1 MNDVTT
7 VLEII
12 KKQFSSIQ
20 DLGKGLF
27 RCERSYSGKVFATV
41 YFDISDDVVKRANNL
56 HDFQEGLLGADFFKV
71 NVDRRWNNYL
81 YFWAGPKSKKDS
93 KFSEAKSSI
102 EKDRHFA
109 RKFVLSAD
117 ELSGHLCS
125 ISSQTSQPHISEDAS
140 VRWGELLTS
149 ASLGIILEKRP
160 RTRVIELISSGE
172 AFVLDNSPVDKS
184 ALNFDQDPLGTG
196 FLHHLQ
202 INGFRP
208 AINDSKFSFSNVNLI
223 FGQNGAGKT
232 SLLES
237 IEGLYCGRIR
247 RDSDANISGIQGCL
261 EMPNGSLVNVKT
273 TTIASVIKERNLSW
287 YGRSNQLSSAI
298 TNSFTRFNFLDT
310 DAAFRLASD
319 NNAEDIKED
328 LSLLLVGPEAS
339 SLWTYIKKINS
350 DIADK
355 YSEACKQ
362 IPFLLKETDYLGREL
377 KRLQESP
384 SESATLIKTYQAGL
398 QAIGI
403 KWDLVEKSTSINL
416 SERTDLEYLLRG
428 FRSAISVVQSTS
440 VTKRLLQ
447 DHKILVMETIN
458 TLNDSVKEFNAI
470 RKKTIDTE
478 ALMSKY
484 KSDLHLLRSWM
495 TYCENGA
502 PIVHESIAQKTK
514 ALSVV
519 RKTIGD
525 IFIDDVYELSEK
537 YELHSISDALQAAT
551 DNLKRATQEEA
562 SFINSLEQIEGLE
575 ESVDALRS
583 DLRSAVISIIDR
595 TGDPNHCPVC
605 MTFHK
610 ENELLQKIEKLTLA
624 EVSSTTETLRQSVKS
639 AKMYAQQERNEIKSL
654 EALKRF
660 ADTNMLSSKLVVGDI
675 QELLLSKYH
684 DISVLNEELSSLESK
699 FESLS
704 LLGIDWSKYDEIR
717 HAATIVLG
725 KNGHVS
731 SLEDANKHIL
741 LLNKNIEITFKELS
755 NLRLNLKEITEKS
768 LHGSAP
774 IIVPNDLSITPI
786 GLLSNVKEIADNLE
800 SSINFLQAAEQQ
812 IDLDS
817 KDSFEEII
825 LSLEQILNDFD
836 RAYYAFQNEVVA
848 KTELVKKME
857 ELSKSTE
864 QLYKY
869 SLNRDNLEK
878 AKVLLDHI
886 IQDYSLEKATQKSLE
901 SIRTHVS
908 SIFSRVHAPI
918 EYTLGDFQSETLLVS
933 RSGTNHGI
941 NQVST
946 GQRAAF
952 ALSIFL
958 ALNLSA
964 ESAPPIILIDDPI
977 AHIDDLN
984 ALSFIDYLRDLA
996 IETNKQ
1002 IFFATADSKLA
1013 ALFEKK
1019 FEFLGD
1025 RYKKIVLTK

>member
-20 DLGKGLF
+20 DLGNGLF
-27 RCERSYSGKVFATV
+27 RCERSYSGKVFATF
-41 YFDISDDVVKRANNL
+41 YFDISDDVVERANNL
-56 HDFQEGLLGADFFKV
+56 HDFQEGVLGVDFFKAD
-71 NVDRRWNNYL
+71 VDRRWNNYL
-81 YFWAGPKSKKDS
+81 YFWAGPNSKTDK
-93 KFSEAKSSI
+93 KFSDAKSTI
-102 EKDRHFA
+102 ETDRHFA
-109 RKFVLSAD
+109 RKFVFSAD
-117 ELSGHLCS
+117 ELSSHFCS
-125 ISSQTSQPHISEDAS
+125 ISSQTPQTHISEDAS
-140 VRWGELLTS
+140 VQWGELLNS

-160 RTRVIELISSGE
+160 RTQVIELISSGE
-172 AFVLDNSPVDKS
+172 AFVLGNSPVDKS
-184 ALNFDQDPLGTG
+184 DLNLNQDPLGIG
-196 FLHHLQ
+196 FLRHLQ
-202 INGFRP
+202 IDGFRP
-208 AINDSKFSFSNVNLI
+208 AINDREFSFSNVNLI

-237 IEGLYCGRIR
+237 IEALYCGRIR
-247 RDSDANISGIQGCL
+247 RDSDANLSEIQGCL
-261 EMPNGSLVNVKT
+261 EMPNGSIVDIKT

-339 SLWTYIKKINS
+339 SLWTYIKKIHS

-398 QAIGI
+398 QAAGI
-403 KWDLVEKSTSINL
+403 KWNLVEKSISIKL
-416 SERTDLEYLLRG
+416 SERTELEYLLRG
-428 FRSAISVVQSTS
+428 FRNAISVVQSTS
-440 VTKRLLQ
+440 VTKQLLQ
-447 DHKILVMETIN
+447 DRKVLIMKTIDI
-458 TLNDSVKEFNAI
+458 LNDGVKEFNTI
-470 RKKTIDTE
+470 RRKTTDTE
-478 ALMSKY
+478 TLMSKY

-495 TYCENGA
+495 IYCENGA

-514 ALSVV
+514 SLSVI
-519 RKTIGD
+519 RKAIGD
-525 IFIDDVYELSEK
+525 IFIDDIYALSEK
-537 YELHSISDALQAAT
+537 YESHSINDALQAAT
-551 DNLKRATQEEA
+551 DNLKRATQEEV

-583 DLRSAVISIIDR
+583 DLRSVATSIIDR
-595 TGDPNHCPVC
+595 TGDPNHCPIC
-605 MTFHK
+605 MTVHR
-610 ENELLQKIEKLTLA
+610 ESELLQKIEKLTLS
-624 EVSSTTETLRQSVKS
+624 EVSSTTEALRQSVKS
-639 AKMYAQQERNEIKSL
+639 AKMYAQRERNEIKSL
-654 EALKRF
+654 QVLKIF
-660 ADTNMLSSKLVVGDI
+660 VDINMLSSKFTVGDI
-675 QELLLSKYH
+675 RKLLLLKYH
-684 DISVLNEELSSLESK
+684 ELSVLNEELASLESK

-704 LLGIDWSKYDEIR
+704 LLGIDWSEYDAIR
-717 HAATIVLG
+717 YAATLVLD
-725 KNGHVS
+725 KNGDIS
-731 SLEDANKHIL
+731 SVEDVNKHIL
-741 LLNKNIEITFKELS
+741 LLNKNIEVTFEELS
-755 NLRLNLKEITEKS
+755 HLSINLKKITERS
-768 LHGSAP
+768 LHGSASVF
-774 IIVPNDLSITPI
+774 VPDDLNINPLE
-786 GLLSNVKEIADNLE
+786 LLSNVKEIADNLQ
-800 SSINFLQAAEQQ
+800 SSIIFLQAAEQQ
-812 IDLDS
+812 IDLDTN
-817 KDSFEEII
+817 DSFENII
-825 LSLEQILNDFD
+825 LSIEQILSDFD
-836 RAYYAFQNEVVA
+836 RAHYAFQNEIVA
-848 KTELVKKME
+848 KTELVKKTE
-857 ELSKSTE
+857 ELSRSTE
-864 QLYKY
+864 KLYKH
-869 SLNRDNLEK
+869 SCNRDNLGS
-878 AKVLLDHI
+878 AKGLLDHI
-886 IQDYSLEKATQKSLE
+886 IQDYSLEKATQNSLE

-908 SIFSRVHAPI
+908 SIFSRIHAPI
-918 EYTLGDFQSETLLVS
+918 EYTLGDFQSDTLLVS

-941 NQVST
+941 HQVST

-964 ESAPPIILIDDPI
+964 KSAPPIILIDDPI

-1025 RYKKIVLTK
+1025 RYKRIVLTK

>member
-1 MNDVTT
+1 MSDIAK

-12 KKQFSSIQ
+12 KEQFSNIQ
-20 DLGKGLF
+20 DLGDGLF
-27 RCERSYSGKVFATV
+27 RCERSYREKVFAIL
-41 YFDISDDVVKRANNL
+41 YFDISDNVVERANNL
-56 HDFQEGLLGADFFKV
+56 HDFQEEFLGTDFFKAD
-71 NVDRRWNNYL
+71 VDRRWNNYL
-81 YFWAGPKSKKDS
+81 YFWAGPNSKTDR

-117 ELSGHLCS
+117 EILGHFCS
-125 ISSQTSQPHISEDAS
+125 ISSQTSQPHLSEDAS
-140 VRWGELLTS
+140 VRWGDLLIS

-172 AFVLDNSPVDKS
+172 AFGLGGSPVDKS
-184 ALNFDQDPLGTG
+184 VLNFNQDPLGTG
-196 FLHHLQ
+196 FLRHLQ
-202 INGFRP
+202 IDGFRS
-208 AINDSKFSFSNVNLI
+208 AINDSAFSFSNVNLI

-237 IEGLYCGRIR
+237 IEALYCGRIR
-247 RDSDANISGIQGCL
+247 RDSDANLSGIQGCL
-261 EMPNGSLVNVKT
+261 EMPNGSLFDVKT
-273 TTIASVIKERNLSW
+273 ITIASVIKERNLSW

-319 NNAEDIKED
+319 NNAEDIMED

-350 DIADK
+350 DITDK

-403 KWDLVEKSTSINL
+403 KWNLVEKSTSINL

-428 FRSAISVVQSTS
+428 FRNAISVAQSTS

-447 DHKILVMETIN
+447 DRKMLVMKTIDI
-458 TLNDSVKEFNAI
+458 LNDSVEEFNVI
-470 RKKTIDTE
+470 GKKTIATE
-478 ALMSKY
+478 VLMSQY

-495 TYCENGA
+495 IYCENGA

-525 IFIDDVYELSEK
+525 IFIDDIYELSEK
-537 YELHSISDALQAAT
+537 YESHSISDALQAAT
-551 DNLKRATQEEA
+551 DNLKRATQEEV

-583 DLRSAVISIIDR
+583 DLRSVVISIIDR
-595 TGDPNHCPVC
+595 TGDSNHCPVC

-610 ENELLQKIEKLTLA
+610 ENELLQKIEKLTLS
-624 EVSSTTETLRQSVKS
+624 EVSSTTEALRQSVKS
-639 AKMYAQQERNEIKSL
+639 AKIYAQRERNDIKSL
-654 EALKRF
+654 KALKRF
-660 ADTNMLSSKLVVGDI
+660 ADTNMISSKFVVGDI
-675 QELLLSKYH
+675 RKLLLSKYH
-684 DISVLNEELSSLESK
+684 ETSVLNEELSSLESK

-704 LLGIDWSKYDEIR
+704 LLGIDWSKYDAIR
-717 HAATIVLG
+717 HAATIVLD
-725 KNGHVS
+725 KNGDVS
-731 SLEDANKHIL
+731 SLEDVNKYIL
-741 LLNKNIEITFKELS
+741 LLNKNIEITFEELS
-755 NLRLNLKEITEKS
+755 HLRLNLKEITEKS
-768 LHGSAP
+768 LHSSAS
-774 IIVPNDLSITPI
+774 ILVPNNLNVTPI
-786 GLLSNVKEIADNLE
+786 ELLSNMKEIADNLE
-800 SSINFLQAAEQQ
+800 SSIVFLQAAEQQ

-817 KDSFEEII
+817 NDSFEKII

-836 RAYYAFQNEVVA
+836 RAHYAFQNEVVA
-848 KTELVKKME
+848 KKALVKKTE
-857 ELSKSTE
+857 ELSTSTE

-869 SLNRDNLEK
+869 SLNRDNLGK

-886 IQDYSLEKATQKSLE
+886 IQDYSLEKATQNSLE
-901 SIRTHVS
+901 SIRAHVS

-918 EYTLGDFQSETLLVS
+918 EYTLGDFQSDTLLVS
-933 RSGTNHGI
+933 RLGINHGI
-941 NQVST
+941 HQVST

-1025 RYKKIVLTK
+1025 RYKRIVLTK

>member
-12 KKQFSSIQ
+12 KKQFSGIQ
-20 DLGKGLF
+20 DLGNGLF
-27 RCERSYSGKVFATV
+27 RCERSYLGKVFATV
-41 YFDISDDVVKRANNL
+41 YFDLSDDVVKRANNL
-56 HDFQEGLLGADFFKV
+56 HDFQEDLLGADFFKV
-71 NVDRRWNNYL
+71 DVDRRWNNYL
-81 YFWAGPKSKKDS
+81 YFWAGPNSKKDS

-117 ELSGHLCS
+117 ELLGHLCS
-125 ISSQTSQPHISEDAS
+125 INSQTSQPHLSEDAS
-140 VRWGELLTS
+140 VRWGDLLIS

-172 AFVLDNSPVDKS
+172 AFGLGDSPIDNSV
-184 ALNFDQDPLGTG
+184 LNLNQDPLGTG
-196 FLHHLQ
+196 FLSQLEVDR
-202 INGFRP
+202 FRS
-208 AINDSKFSFSNVNLI
+208 AINDSKFSFSKVNLI

-237 IEGLYCGRIR
+237 IEALYCGRIR
-247 RDSDANISGIQGCL
+247 RDSDADLSGIKGCL
-261 EMPNGSLVNVKT
+261 KIPNGTSVDVKT
-273 TTIASVIKERNLSW
+273 ITTASVIKERNLNW
-287 YGRSNQLSSAI
+287 YGQSNPLSSAI

-319 NNAEDIKED
+319 NNTEEIKEV

-339 SLWTYIKKINS
+339 SLWTYIKKIHN
-350 DIADK
+350 DITDK

-362 IPFLLKETDYLGREL
+362 IPFLLKEKDYLGREL

-403 KWDLVEKSTSINL
+403 KWNLVDKSTSVNL

-428 FRSAISVVQSTS
+428 FRNAISVVKPAP
-440 VTKRLLQ
+440 VTKKLLQ
-447 DHKILVMETIN
+447 DRKLLLMKTIDI
-458 TLNDSVKEFNAI
+458 LNDNIEEFNVT
-470 RKKTIDTE
+470 RKKIVDTE
-478 ALMSKY
+478 ALMSKF
-484 KSDLHLLRSWM
+484 KSDLNLLKSWM
-495 TYCENGA
+495 VYCENGA
-502 PIVHESIAQKTK
+502 PIVHESISQKTE

-519 RKTIGD
+519 RKAIGD
-525 IFIDDVYELSEK
+525 IFIDDIYELSEK
-537 YELHSISDALQAAT
+537 YESYSISEALRAAA
-551 DNLKRATQEEA
+551 DNLKRATQEEI
-562 SFINSLEQIEGLE
+562 SFVKSLEQIEGLE

-583 DLRSAVISIIDR
+583 DLRSAAISIIAR
-595 TGDPNHCPVC
+595 TGNSNHCPVC

-610 ENELLQKIEKLTLA
+610 ESELLQKIEKLTLS
-624 EVSSTTETLRQSVKS
+624 EVSSTTEALRLSVKS
-639 AKMYAQQERNEIKSL
+639 AKMYAQRERNEIKAL
-654 EALKRF
+654 KALKRF
-660 ADTNMLSSKLVVGDI
+660 ADTNMLSSKFVVNDI
-675 QELLLSKYH
+675 RKLLLSKYH
-684 DISVLNEELSSLESK
+684 EISVLHEELTSLKSK

-704 LLGIDWSKYDEIR
+704 LLGIDWNKYDTFR
-717 HAATIVLG
+717 HDATMVLG
-725 KNGHVS
+725 KNGDIS
-731 SLEDANKHIL
+731 SLEDVNKHIL
-741 LLNKNIEITFKELS
+741 LLSKNIEIKWEDLS
-755 NLRLNLKEITEKS
+755 NLRLNLKKITEKS
-768 LHGSAP
+768 LHDSES
-774 IIVPNDLSITPI
+774 ILVPSNLNVTPLE
-786 GLLSNVKEIADNLE
+786 LLSNVKELDDTLE
-800 SSINFLQAAEQQ
+800 SSIVFLKTAEQQ

-817 KDSFEEII
+817 NDSFENVI
-825 LSLEQILNDFD
+825 LSLEQTLSDFD
-836 RAYYAFQNEVVA
+836 RAHHSFQNEIVA
-848 KTELVKKME
+848 RAELVEKTED
-857 ELSKSTE
+857 LSRSTE

-869 SLNRDNLEK
+869 SLNRDNLGK
-878 AKVLLDHI
+878 AKDLLDRI
-886 IQDYSLEKATQKSLE
+886 IEDYSLEKATQNSLE

-918 EYTLGDFQSETLLVS
+918 EYTLGDFQSDTPLVS
-933 RSGTNHGI
+933 RLGINHGI
-941 NQVST
+941 HQVST
-946 GQRAAF
+946 GQRSAF

-1025 RYKKIVLTK
+1025 CYKRIVLTK

>member
-1 MNDVTT
+1 MNDSTT

-20 DLGKGLF
+20 DLGDRLF

-41 YFDISDDVVKRANNL
+41 YFDISDDVVERANNL
-56 HDFQEGLLGADFFKV
+56 HDFQEGLLGTDFFKAD
-71 NVDRRWNNYL
+71 VDRRWNNYL
-81 YFWAGPKSKKDS
+81 YFWAGPNSKTDS

-102 EKDRHFA
+102 EADKHFA

-117 ELSGHLCS
+117 ELLGHLGS
-125 ISSQTSQPHISEDAS
+125 ISNQTPQPHISEDAS
-140 VRWGELLTS
+140 VQWGELLTS
-149 ASLGIILEKRP
+149 ASLGIILEKLP

-172 AFVLDNSPVDKS
+172 AFNLGDSPIGKS
-184 ALNFDQDPLGTG
+184 ALNFNQDPLGVG
-196 FLHHLQ
+196 FLRHLQ
-202 INGFRP
+202 VDGFRS

-237 IEGLYCGRIR
+237 IEALYCGRIR
-247 RDSDANISGIQGCL
+247 RDSDANLSEIQGCL
-261 EMPNGSLVNVKT
+261 EMPNGSLVDVKT
-273 TTIASVIKERNLSW
+273 TTIASVIKERNLRW

-339 SLWTYIKKINS
+339 SLWTYIEKIHS

-377 KRLQESP
+377 KRLQDSP
-384 SESATLIKTYQAGL
+384 SESATLIKTYQASL

-403 KWDLVEKSTSINL
+403 KWNLVEKLTSIDI

-428 FRSAISVVQSTS
+428 FRNAISVAQSAS

-447 DHKILVMETIN
+447 DRKVLIMKTIDN
-458 TLNDSVKEFNAI
+458 LNDSVKEFNII
-470 RKKTIDTE
+470 RKKTTDTE
-478 ALMSKY
+478 SLMSKY

-495 TYCENGA
+495 IYCENGA
-502 PIVHESIAQKTK
+502 PIVYKSIAQKTE

-519 RKTIGD
+519 RKAIGD
-525 IFIDDVYELSEK
+525 IYIDDIYELSEK
-537 YELHSISDALQAAT
+537 YESYSISDALQAAT
-551 DNLKRATQEEA
+551 DNLKHATQEEV
-562 SFINSLEQIEGLE
+562 SFVNSLEQIEGLE

-583 DLRSAVISIIDR
+583 DLRSTAISIINR
-595 TGDPNHCPVC
+595 TGDPNHCPIC

-610 ENELLQKIEKLTLA
+610 ESELLQKIEKLTLS
-624 EVSSTTETLRQSVKS
+624 EVSSATEALRQSVKS
-639 AKMYAQQERNEIKSL
+639 AKMYAQRERNDIKSL
-654 EALKRF
+654 EALKIF
-660 ADTNMLSSKLVVGDI
+660 VDINMLSSTFVVGDI
-675 QELLLSKYH
+675 RKLLLSKYH
-684 DISVLNEELSSLESK
+684 EISVLNEELSSLESK

-704 LLGIDWSKYDEIR
+704 LLGIDWSKYDAIH
-717 HAATIVLG
+717 HAATIVLD
-725 KNGHVS
+725 KNGDVS
-731 SLEDANKHIL
+731 SLKDVNKYIL
-741 LLNKNIEITFKELS
+741 LLNENIEVTFEELT
-755 NLRLNLKEITEKS
+755 NLSLNLKKITEKS
-768 LHGSAP
+768 LHDSAP
-774 IIVPNDLSITPI
+774 IFVPSNLNITPLE
-786 GLLSNVKEIADNLE
+786 LLSNVKELDDNLE
-800 SSINFLQAAEQQ
+800 SSILFLQAAEQQ
-812 IDLDS
+812 INLAS
-817 KDSFEEII
+817 NDSFENII

-836 RAYYAFQNEVVA
+836 RAHYAFQNEVIA
-848 KTELVKKME
+848 KTELVKKTK
-857 ELSKSTE
+857 ELSRSTE
-864 QLYKY
+864 QLCKY
-869 SLNRDNLEK
+869 SLSRDNLG
-878 AKVLLDHI
+878 KVKDLLDHI
-886 IQDYSLEKATQKSLE
+886 IQDYSLEKATQDSLE

-918 EYTLGDFQSETLLVS
+918 EYTLGDFQSDALLIS
-933 RSGTNHGI
+933 RLGTKHSI

-1025 RYKKIVLTK
+1025 RYKRIVLTK